1 MKIAA
6 YSLILISACLFIA
19 CGGGSSMDVNDE
31 SVELVRF
38 QDPREGA
45 FTIELPLE
53 WNVQISLERPQG
65 MIRNCGVATSQDGKS
80 KVFFGD
86 PHLPTYYLPNPNMGM
101 YQGMNMGSPMLA
113 VYPFVEAE
121 AFFKD
126 YLQQKYSRL
135 TAFQIQS
142 INPNPE
148 LENQLRQHAQELG
161 MNPRITST
169 QIDFSFMQD
178 GENRKGR
185 INGAT
190 FLINDIWLAYI
201 NGFMTDGEVEDMSRL
216 LLHAAQSFET
226 VPAWQEA
233 ENKRNQQ
240 AMARSQQQ
248 HEQRMAANQRNFEAH
263 QNMMKGRYAAADA
276 QHQNW
281 RNNQAIQDQS
291 HQQFIDHIR
300 EENTITN
307 GQYEAKVESG
317 YNDYYVDPNTGN
329 YFGSN
334 TQENPDP
341 TVYEHWN
348 IKR

>member
-6 YSLILISACLFIA
+6 YSLLLISTCLLLA
-19 CGGGSSMDVNDE
+19 CGGGTSMDVNDE

-53 WNVQISLERPQG
+53 WNVQVSLERPQG
-65 MIRNCGVATSQDGKS
+65 MIRSCGVATSPDGNS

-86 PHLPTYYLPNPNMGM
+86 PELPTYYVPNPNMGM
-101 YQGMNMGSPMLA
+101 YQGMNMGSPMMQ
-113 VYPFVEAE
+113 VYPFVAAE

-135 TAFQIQS
+135 AGFQIQN

-148 LENQLRQHAQELG
+148 LENLLRQRAQEYG
-161 MNPRITST
+161 MNPKIST
-169 QIDFSFMQD
+169 TKIDFSYTQD
-178 GENRKGR
+178 GENRLGR

-190 FLINDIWLAYI
+190 FLINDFWLADVS
-201 NGFMTDGEVEDMSRL
+201 GFMTDGEAKDMSRL
-216 LLHAAQSFET
+216 YTHAVNSFQT

-240 AMARSQQQ
+240 AMANSQAQ
-248 HEQRMAANQRNFEAH
+248 HEQRMAANKRQFDAH

-281 RNNQAIQDQS
+281 RQNQAIQDRS
-291 HQQFIDHIR
+291 HERFIDNIR
-300 EENTITN
+300 DENTITN
-307 GQYEAKVESG
+307 GQYETKVVSG

-329 YFGSN
+329 YFGTNSS
-334 TQENPDP
+334 ENPDP
-341 TVYEHWN
+341 TVYQHWN